1 MDSFTIVEAATVIE
15 IDVNSRMGDVDD
27 FVTRLKMF
35 DAPLDADYF
44 ADAMDYFREE
54 YDPVA
59 FLYVSNDMKW
69 TREHIPNDKGQLS
82 SLAGNSL
89 ELQYSAYWII

>member
-1 MDSFTIVEAATVIE
+1 
-15 IDVNSRMGDVDD
+15 MGDVDD

-35 DAPLDADYF
+35 EEPLDGDYF
-44 ADAMDYFREE
+44 TDAMDYFREE

-69 TREHIPNDKGQLS
+69 TRENIPNDKGQLS
-82 SLAGNSL
+82 RGWPRCNEHRTLRYFWVMPVRWNL
-89 ELQYSAYWII
+89 PII

>member
-1 MDSFTIVEAATVIE
+1 
-15 IDVNSRMGDVDD
+15 MGDVDD

-35 DAPLDADYF
+35 EEPLDGDYF
-44 ADAMDYFREE
+44 TDAMDYFREE

-82 SLAGNSL
+82 WKLFRIKIQCLLDNMRPDRTNTYDSF
-89 ELQYSAYWII
+89 

>member
-1 MDSFTIVEAATVIE
+1 
-15 IDVNSRMGDVDD
+15 MGDVDD
-27 FVTRLKMF
+27 FVTRLKMY

-69 TREHIPNDKGQLS
+69 TRENIPNDKGQLS
-82 SLAGNSL
+82 WNRFGISI
-89 ELQYSAYWII
+89 YMYIHR

>member
-1 MDSFTIVEAATVIE
+1 
-15 IDVNSRMGDVDD
+15 MGDVDD

-44 ADAMDYFREE
+44 SDAMDYFREE

-69 TREHIPNDKGQLS
+69 TRENIPNEKGEQLNGGLKS
-82 SLAGNSL
+82 INESMHEVNALSMPPLLPLRRRVLRG
-89 ELQYSAYWII
+89 QWR

>member
-1 MDSFTIVEAATVIE
+1 MD
-15 IDVNSRMGDVDD
+15 SRMGDVDD

-35 DAPLDADYF
+35 DAPLDAEYF

-69 TREHIPNDKGQLS
+69 TRENIPNDKGQLC
-82 SLAGNSL
+82 SLAGTSL